1 MLAKEVV
8 KQQKDVNNFL
18 EWNRIK
24 VLSKEEII
32 KVKKVELILKSVTKI
47 QTSVQSQASVQDL
60 EQLF

>member
-24 VLSKEEII
+24 VFSKEEII
-32 KVKKVELILKSVTKI
+32 KVKKVELILKSVT
-47 QTSVQSQASVQDL
+47 
-60 EQLF
+60 